1 MIATHSHIVTI
12 QRKGVIEGHQLR
24 VDGGGAGKSW
34 YFSSGKYGG
43 PELSRLAA
51 EKTARDMRLPKTL
64 PPGGHIKEGRLTKL
78 NRTGA
83 AGIRFG
89 WIERQMG
96 PVLTLVAT
104 WTDHNG
110 RSRHRVASVE
120 RHGLTVALD
129 KVIAARTSSGAALP
143 DRLALLALL
152 RRVYETGAAG
162 QS

>member
-1 MIATHSHIVTI
+1 MRPTHSHIVTI

-51 EKTARDMRLPKTL
+51 ERTAHEMRLPKTL
-64 PPGGHIKEGRLTKL
+64 PAGGHIKEGRLTKL

-83 AGIRFG
+83 AGIRFC
-89 WIERQMG
+89 WIERQAG

-104 WTDHNG
+104 WTDQNR

-129 KVIAARTSSGAALP
+129 RVIAARTSSGAAMP

-152 RRVYETGAAG
+152 QQVYETAG
-162 QS
+162 SSGS